1 MGALFGGT
9 SGPTTGPHRIILT
22 YEAPATCATATV
34 NTFVANGSDVIFT
47 LAGSNLV
54 DGRGGTGGRP
64 GFCPTGSSGSS
75 FAQTARLAGT

>member
-9 SGPTTGPHRIILT
+9 SGPTTGPHWFTLT
-22 YEAPATCATATV
+22 YEVPATCATVTV
-34 NTFVANGSDVIFT
+34 NTFVAHGSDVIFS

-54 DGRGGTGGRP
+54 DGRGTGGRP